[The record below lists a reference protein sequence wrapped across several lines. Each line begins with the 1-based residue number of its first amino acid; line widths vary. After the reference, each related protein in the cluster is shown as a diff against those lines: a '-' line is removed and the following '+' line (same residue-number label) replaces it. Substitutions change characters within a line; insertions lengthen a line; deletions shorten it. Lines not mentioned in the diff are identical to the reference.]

1 MIKIRTFCSEEQR
14 RIFITMDVIQREL
27 HNSSPRTRVTPGGQ
41 TPNLFLFPL
50 ALFVHIAYV
59 SSLMCSSCVLLSFI
73 SSWLLPLLLL
83 IVFYLIWS
91 ICSLNL
97 LYVFCCLTCLL
108 LCLSFLFFSLP
119 LCLPLRL
126 DCLCL
131 FRLCID
137 KDIPRYM
144 WHKALYAQSPLCSFP
159 VLIVTVDMLC
169 SEPILKW

>member
-14 RIFITMDVIQREL
+14 RIFITTDVIQREL

-97 LYVFCCLTCLL
+97 FYVFCCLTCLL
-108 LCLSFLFFSLP
+108 LCLFFSFL
-119 LCLPLRL
+119 CLSVSR
-126 DCLCL
+126 CGWTVCV
-131 FRLCID
+131 
-137 KDIPRYM
+137 
-144 WHKALYAQSPLCSFP
+144 CSDS
-159 VLIVTVDMLC
+159 VLIRIFLGTCGIKHFIYTKSFMLLPSPDSHC
-169 SEPILKW
+169 RYVV